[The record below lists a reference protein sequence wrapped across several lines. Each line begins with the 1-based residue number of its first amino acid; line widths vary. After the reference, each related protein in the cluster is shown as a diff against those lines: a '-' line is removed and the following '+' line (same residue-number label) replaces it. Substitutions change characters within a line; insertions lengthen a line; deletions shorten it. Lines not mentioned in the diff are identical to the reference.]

1 MELFVET
8 IPRWIYVFL
17 SSYFIPQYDY
27 LCALW
32 TMYATQRKVINN
44 EKYPPA
50 QSSSNCE
57 RRIKIRNVFWCDPDM
72 QPFLKALG
80 NCSLSIDKLNKQS
93 SVVDFISMYFFA
105 GALSLSTDKKHRLVQ
120 CNESLTLHQLKCRR
134 KHIYLLMDNEK
145 GSPPMYSVIFDD
157 WVDCEW
163 NWWPEWFGKRCEENF
178 PIRGKR
184 CAIFLIRIRQCNT
197 CNVRILQR
205 HHLIA

>member
-105 GALSLSTDKKHRLVQ
+105 GALSLSLYRQEASSSTMQRVSNATSIEVQKK
-120 CNESLTLHQLKCRR
+120 T
-134 KHIYLLMDNEK
+134 HIFID
-145 GSPPMYSVIFDD
+145 G
-157 WVDCEW
+157 
-163 NWWPEWFGKRCEENF
+163 
-178 PIRGKR
+178 
-184 CAIFLIRIRQCNT
+184 
-197 CNVRILQR
+197 
-205 HHLIA
+205 

>member
-105 GALSLSTDKKHRLVQ
+105 GALSLYRQEASSSTMQRVSNATSIEVQKK
-120 CNESLTLHQLKCRR
+120 T
-134 KHIYLLMDNEK
+134 HILMDNEK

-197 CNVRILQR
+197 CNARILQR

>member
-1 MELFVET
+1 MELFVEI

-17 SSYFIPQYDY
+17 SPYFIPQYEY

-72 QPFLKALG
+72 RPFLKALG
-80 NCSLSIDKLNKQS
+80 NCSLSIDKLNKLS

-105 GALSLSTDKKHRLVQ
+105 GALSLYRQEASSSTMQRVSNATSIEVQKK
-120 CNESLTLHQLKCRR
+120 T
-134 KHIYLLMDNEK
+134 HILMDNEK

-163 NWWPEWFGKRCEENF
+163 NWWPKWFGKRCEENF
-178 PIRGKR
+178 SNSEREIVGKNG
-184 CAIFLIRIRQCNT
+184 ARIRQCNT
-197 CNVRILQR
+197 CNARILQR